1 MLPIVHGLGI
11 DSHLVVKKYQSME
24 AMLLYLG
31 KWCLGEGDVGWIG
44 TSIYKQ
50 GGSWWQQDRAGQVEE
65 TGGLPW
71 GGWDMRW
78 GTGVCRLGS
87 VTHAHSGPPLASRVG
102 DTKHGMMKFR
112 EDRSLLG
119 LGLPSGGFHDRY
131 FILNSS
137 CLRLYKEVRVS
148 PVMDIGI
155 SFVLR
160 HSHASIVLGLQER
173 GPCLRVSAAP

>member
-1 MLPIVHGLGI
+1 MHGLGI

-31 KWCLGEGDVGWIG
+31 KCRGCGVDGYLYLEAGWDLVAPG
-44 TSIYKQ
+44 QSRAD
-50 GGSWWQQDRAGQVEE
+50 GGNW
-65 TGGLPW
+65 GLPW
-71 GGWDMRW
+71 GGWDTRW
-78 GTGVCRLGS
+78 GTGVSRWGG
-87 VTHAHSGPPLASRVG
+87 VARAHCDPPLASRVG

-148 PVMDIGI
+148 PLMDTWVPSPALSIIHNPAAAGLPLA
-155 SFVLR
+155 SALASR
-160 HSHASIVLGLQER
+160 YPCSHKTF
-173 GPCLRVSAAP
+173 

>member
-1 MLPIVHGLGI
+1 M
-11 DSHLVVKKYQSME
+11 
-24 AMLLYLG
+24 
-31 KWCLGEGDVGWIG
+31 
-44 TSIYKQ
+44 
-50 GGSWWQQDRAGQVEE
+50 EE
-65 TGGLPW
+65 TRVLLW

-78 GTGVCRLGS
+78 GTGVCRWGG
-87 VTHAHSGPPLASRVG
+87 VAHAYSSLPLASRVG

-148 PVMDIGI
+148 SLMDICI
-155 SFVLR
+155 PYMLR
-160 HSHASIVLGLQER
+160 HSYTSIALGLQAR
-173 GPCLRVSAAP
+173 GPRLRVLAAQWLMITVYPPAVTLSSHPTPHEALQ

>member
-1 MLPIVHGLGI
+1 M
-11 DSHLVVKKYQSME
+11 
-24 AMLLYLG
+24 
-31 KWCLGEGDVGWIG
+31 
-44 TSIYKQ
+44 
-50 GGSWWQQDRAGQVEE
+50 EE

-71 GGWDMRW
+71 GGWD
-78 GTGVCRLGS
+78 TGVGGWGGVSC
-87 VTHAHSGPPLASRVG
+87 AHSSPPLASRVG

-148 PVMDIGI
+148 LLIHCI
-155 SFVLR
+155 RHVLR
-160 HSHASIVLGLQER
+160 HSHTSPALSLQER
-173 GPCLRVSAAP
+173 GPCLRVLAAQWLMITVFSRCGPE